1 MICGDNSSLRIGYVG
16 QLDKGGTCYSR
27 LLPLEAAEP
36 GVCTL
41 DIQTTLPSRGVS
53 RFERLLEHLPGGG
66 VRSRAL
72 NAQLLELVAAK
83 QLNVLWLDKGD
94 WVAPSTLAHLRRR
107 GVILIHHLTDALWPR
122 KWQLWL
128 TRWRLRA
135 GARHYNFYLTSNEVD
150 ARRLAGIV
158 QGRVL
163 LTQLG
168 FDDRRF
174 NGRPVVGAGASSKW
188 ANDVLFI
195 GHREP
200 RTQQYLETLLRE
212 GLPVRV
218 YGAGWQ
224 ALAERSALWR
234 EHAFGPVG
242 DEEYVLMLKGAK
254 IGLCFVS
261 EWNYNQTSARSYE
274 IPACGTFLLAMRTDT
289 HRSHFEEGVEA
300 EFFASPEELVRKAKH
315 YLRDA
320 EVRHQVAARGR
331 ERCEKSGYSWR
342 EIMEKDW
349 AIVKAEL
356 CNLTRSK
363 P

>member
-1 MICGDNSSLRIGYVG
+1 MMCGDDSSLRIGYVG
-16 QLDKGGTCYSR
+16 QLEKGGTCYSR

-36 GVCTL
+36 CVCTL
-41 DIQTTLPSRGVS
+41 DIQTTLPPRGVS
-53 RFERLLEHLPGGG
+53 RFERILEQLPGGG

-72 NAQLLELVAAK
+72 NAQLLALVAAK

-94 WVAPSTLAHLRRR
+94 WVAPGTLAHLRRR

-122 KWQLWL
+122 KWQIWL

-150 ARRLAGIV
+150 ARRLESIV
-158 QGRVL
+158 RGRVL

-174 NGRPVVGAGASSKW
+174 NAQPVPNAGSARKW
-188 ANDVLFI
+188 ANDVIFI

-200 RTQQYLETLLRE
+200 RTQLYLEALLRE
-212 GLPVRV
+212 GLPVKV

-224 ALAERSALWR
+224 ALAEHSALWR
-234 EHAFGPVG
+234 DHAFGPVG

-274 IPACGTFLLAMRTDT
+274 IPASGTFLLAMRTDT

-300 EFFASPEELVRKAKH
+300 EFFESPEELVQKTKQ
-315 YLRDA
+315 YLRDD
-320 EVRHQVAARGR
+320 EGRRRVAARGR

-342 EIMEKDW
+342 EIMVKDW
-349 AIVKAEL
+349 AMVKTEL
-356 CNLTRSK
+356 CDLTRSK